1 MPTCLQ
7 GATARPSFL
16 TLLVASLALQTIGCS
31 SGAEGGP
38 PVQRTDSA
46 GVAIVRS
53 DGTDVPLAW
62 RFERRLTIG
71 DENSGEAAFSTLFP
85 DGVAVDDSGRI
96 VVLDSQNSRLI
107 VFDSG
112 GRHLASFGRKGGGPG
127 ELQFP
132 GTLRLDPDGNA
143 VVSDFSKRELVR
155 FALDGTVL
163 PGVPRPGEQ
172 PVSRFALTD
181 AGLVMSRRDGGPDE
195 PSFEA
200 IVLVRDSVPETVT
213 RVERTRNVMVMYE
226 SCRIG
231 MSLGP
236 IFDPQLLWDAADDR
250 IIVVPRA
257 GYLVDVYD
265 GTRRVASIR
274 RDVPPVP
281 TTPEMATRELGEG
294 LTVRW
299 STNECTLDPR
309 EVIEKRGMA
318 PVLPAISRVKLAP
331 DGTIWVARGVVKGDT
346 ALVDVFS
353 QTGEYRG
360 TLPSGT
366 PFPAAFFSNG
376 DVVAIELD
384 ELDVPRLAI
393 YRVHG
398 PDRLGEAARRS
409 GA

>member
-1 MPTCLQ
+1 MQIRLP
-7 GATARPSFL
+7 GATARPSFAM
-16 TLLVASLALQTIGCS
+16 TLAAGLALQSFGCS
-31 SGAEGGP
+31 SGSEASP

-46 GVAIVRS
+46 GIAIVQS

-62 RFERRLTIG
+62 RFERRLSIG
-71 DENSGEAAFSTLFP
+71 DESSGEAAFSTLFP

-107 VFDSG
+107 VFDSS

-132 GTLRLDPDGNA
+132 STLRLDPDGHA

-172 PVSRFALTD
+172 PVTRFALTEE
-181 AGLVMSRRDGGPDE
+181 GLVMSRRDGGRNE
-195 PSFEA
+195 PNFEA
-200 IVLVRDSVPETVT
+200 IVLVRDTVPETVT
-213 RVERTRNVMVMYE
+213 RVERPRTEMVMYE

-236 IFDPQLLWDAADDR
+236 IFDPQLLWDAAGDR
-250 IIVVPRA
+250 IVVVPEA
-257 GYLVDVYD
+257 TYTVDVYE
-265 GTRRVASIR
+265 GTRRVSSIR

-281 TTPEMATRELGEG
+281 TTPEMATRELGDG

-299 STNECTLDPR
+299 STNECTLDPK

-360 TLPSGT
+360 TLPKGT
-366 PFPAAFFSNG
+366 PFPAAFFPNG
-376 DVVAIELD
+376 EVVAIELD

-398 PDRLGEAARRS
+398 LDRLGEPARRS